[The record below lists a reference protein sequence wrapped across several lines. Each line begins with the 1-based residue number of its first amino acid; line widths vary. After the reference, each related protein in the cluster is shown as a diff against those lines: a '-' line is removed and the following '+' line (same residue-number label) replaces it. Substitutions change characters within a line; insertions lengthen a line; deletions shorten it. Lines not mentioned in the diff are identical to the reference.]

1 MAKALLVSL
10 LCLLRILFT
19 VHVVQAF
26 APSIVAPTRSSVVRH
41 AQSNTPPPPAGAPA
55 PAAAPPTPPPPP
67 FKHVLAILTMPYTS
81 LDRIANEAILERVLP
96 NTNKLSVVLR
106 CEGAT
111 PSLASLR
118 RYVGEIY
125 SQLWD
130 CAIGQQ
136 DPDIPDVVVYPQNLP
151 NAAPESWI
159 TIQSDLDAVC
169 SHDSI
174 IGWVTDNATGRG
186 RRFQSAAG
194 QGMGG
199 LDEHVAAL
207 NSERAGRKLAAV
219 QALHVLD
226 DSWPVGASC
235 DEHVVFLDDDAEET
249 ATAATATAGVTANGK
264 GATDPD
270 EPNNETFLSGARIP
284 KNQMF
289 ESVAVGGTFDGLH
302 FGHRKLLTLAM
313 SSVNPV
319 TGKLLVG
326 VTADEMLKK
335 KEHAEHIP
343 CLKDRMDGVRAFL
356 SRLSPG
362 MMNRVKLV
370 PISDSFG
377 PPGQPDQHFDA
388 LVLSHETLETGYK
401 LNHYRVKDLGIK
413 PLHLLCTRRTEAH
426 GMSST
431 ALRRLRVLKGKDTA
445 VNK

>member
-10 LCLLRILFT
+10 SCLLKILFAAN
-19 VHVVQAF
+19 VVQAF
-26 APSIVAPTRSSVVRH
+26 APSVITPTRSSVVRH
-41 AQSNTPPPPAGAPA
+41 AQSNVTPPPAGVPA
-55 PAAAPPTPPPPP
+55 VPPPY
-67 FKHVLAILTMPYTS
+67 KHVLAILTMPYTS

-96 NTNKLSVVLR
+96 TTNKLSVVLR
-106 CEGAT
+106 CEGPA

-159 TIQSDLDAVC
+159 TIQGDLDAVC

-174 IGWVTDNATGRG
+174 IGWVSKGATGRG

-194 QGMGG
+194 QGVGG

-207 NSERAGRKLAAV
+207 NSERAGRKLAPV
-219 QALHVLD
+219 QALHVMD
-226 DSWPVGASC
+226 DSWPVGASA
-235 DEHVVFLDDDAEET
+235 DDYVVFLDDDAED
-249 ATAATATAGVTANGK
+249 TAATAGKNGK
-264 GATDPD
+264 GTTDPD
-270 EPNNETFLSGARIP
+270 EPTNELFLGGARIP
-284 KNQMF
+284 PNQIF

-319 TGKLLVG
+319 TGRLLVG

-335 KEHAEHIP
+335 KENAEYIP
-343 CLKDRMDGVRAFL
+343 CLKDRMDGVLSFL
-356 SRLSPG
+356 GRLSPG

-401 LNHYRVKDLGIK
+401 LNQYRVKDLGIK
-413 PLHLLCTRRTEAH
+413 PLYLLCTRRTEAH

-445 VNK
+445 VNKSTV

>member
-10 LCLLRILFT
+10 LCLLKILFT

-26 APSIVAPTRSSVVRH
+26 APSVSTPTRSSTVRH
-41 AQSNTPPPPAGAPA
+41 AQSNVTPPPGGSPAV
-55 PAAAPPTPPPPP
+55 PPPPSP
-67 FKHVLAILTMPYTS
+67 PYKHVLAILTMPYTS

-96 NTNKLSVVLR
+96 TTNKLSVVLR
-106 CEGAT
+106 CEGPA

-159 TIQSDLDAVC
+159 TIQGDLDAVC

-174 IGWVTDNATGRG
+174 IGWVSQEATGRG
-186 RRFQSAAG
+186 TRFQSAAG
-194 QGMGG
+194 QGVGG
-199 LDEHVAAL
+199 LEEHVAAL
-207 NSERAGRKLAAV
+207 NSERAGRKLAPV
-219 QALHVLD
+219 QALHVMD
-226 DSWPVGASC
+226 DSWPVGAST
-235 DEHVVFLDDDAEET
+235 DDYVVFLDDDADDT
-249 ATAATATAGVTANGK
+249 GVKDK

-270 EPNNETFLSGARIP
+270 EPTNELFLGGARIP
-284 KNQMF
+284 PNQIF

-319 TGKLLVG
+319 TGRLLVG

-335 KEHAEHIP
+335 KENAEYIP
-343 CLKDRMDGVRAFL
+343 CLKDRMDGVTAFL

-401 LNHYRVKDLGIK
+401 LNQYRVKDLGIK
-413 PLHLLCTRRTEAH
+413 PLYLLCTRRTEAH

-431 ALRRLRVLKGKDTA
+431 ALRRLRVLKAKDTA
-445 VNK
+445 VNKSTV